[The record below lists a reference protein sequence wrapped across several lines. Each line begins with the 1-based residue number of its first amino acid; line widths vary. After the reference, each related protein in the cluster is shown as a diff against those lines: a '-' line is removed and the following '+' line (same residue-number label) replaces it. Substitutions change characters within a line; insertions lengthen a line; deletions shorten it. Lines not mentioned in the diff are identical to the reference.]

1 LPLPCV
7 VSADGGYLVLL
18 KADAGFVQVVGRDKA
33 VIEIP
38 SDEFR
43 SLYKWNVMIAY
54 AKPLQPETIYSLDM
68 TGEEVMR
75 IQVVLSRL
83 ELLSIDPD
91 GVYGVET
98 AQGIEKFQEIFGLKR
113 DGIAGPETMVLLHNI
128 EKGAR

>member
-1 LPLPCV
+1 
-7 VSADGGYLVLL
+7 VL
-18 KADAGFVQVVGRDKA
+18 FRS

-38 SDEFR
+38 SDEFG

-54 AKPLQPETIYSLDM
+54 TKPLQPETIYSLDM

-75 IQVVLSRL
+75 IQAVLSRL